1 LENIQVFPES
11 SSKPVYLS
19 DIAIIETR
27 HDPSLIKKRNLTPTV
42 TVTALNPSMTSK
54 ELVNSISNT
63 IDEVKEQFGVQV
75 QFGGEIEESE
85 VTAEAI
91 FAFLPLCILAMI
103 ILFIYKYN
111 SFRKVTIIVLSVPFC
126 AIGLL
131 LALVIFRL
139 PFDFMANLAI
149 FALIGIIV
157 SNAMLIIEQVDVE
170 KESGKSE
177 LDSLKSALM
186 ERFRPIM
193 LTQIT
198 TILGLLPLLIAND
211 PLWRSFN
218 VVIMGGLISGTV
230 ASFIVVPSLYVLFFD
245 KKSAN
250 A

>member
-1 LENIQVFPES
+1 
-11 SSKPVYLS
+11 
-19 DIAIIETR
+19 
-27 HDPSLIKKRNLTPTV
+27 
-42 TVTALNPSMTSK
+42 MTSK

-91 FAFLPLCILAMI
+91 FAFLPLCILAII

-157 SNAMLIIEQVDVE
+157 SNAMLIIEQVDI
-170 KESGKSE
+170 
-177 LDSLKSALM
+177 
-186 ERFRPIM
+186 ERIGE
-193 LTQIT
+193 I
-198 TILGLLPLLIAND
+198 
-211 PLWRSFN
+211 
-218 VVIMGGLISGTV
+218 
-230 ASFIVVPSLYVLFFD
+230 
-245 KKSAN
+245 
-250 A
+250 